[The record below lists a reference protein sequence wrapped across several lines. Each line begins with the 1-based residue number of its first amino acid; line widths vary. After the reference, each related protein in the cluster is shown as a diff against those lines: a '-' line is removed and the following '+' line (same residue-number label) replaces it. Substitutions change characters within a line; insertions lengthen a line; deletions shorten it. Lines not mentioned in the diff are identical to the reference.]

1 MDRRVL
7 EDIGKILMVLLL
19 HGIVDVLAQQGFV
32 FILDLAIQ
40 RRDLNLAFL
49 FQHNVLFEELLFS

>member
-1 MDRRVL
+1 
-7 EDIGKILMVLLL
+7 
-19 HGIVDVLAQQGFV
+19 
-32 FILDLAIQ
+32 LDLAIQ